1 MSFPLSEYTNN
12 EVGWGVAPEPGPL
25 GEATSSSPTETLYGW
40 FQGGLL
46 QQDEDGGRK
55 DHWKEGKTRGGAV
68 GKLMGKVGEGEERGS

>member
-55 DHWKEGKTRGGAV
+55 DH
-68 GKLMGKVGEGEERGS
+68 